1 MVTQTPSTQR
11 VKQFLLDHPNSSPQD
26 IGRACGIQH
35 NTAVKDM
42 FFLKRAGMVFDKLR
56 VNHED
61 KTYHYLYR
69 IVNDMVA
76 I

>member
-1 MVTQTPSTQR
+1 MTTQTASTER
-11 VKQFLLDHPNSSPQD
+11 VKQYLLSHPGSSPQD

-35 NTAVKDM
+35 NTAIKDM
-42 FFLKRAGMVFDKLR
+42 FFLKRAGAVIDKMR
-56 VNHED
+56 VSHED
-61 KTYHYLYR
+61 KTYHFLYR